1 MIIMDLKFLIILRGV
16 SITLREENR
25 IELVSKTDTGGLLVL
40 SEIYYKPGWIAK
52 VNDIET
58 PIYKQTIF

>member
-1 MIIMDLKFLIILRGV
+1 MSFYHGPQIFNNSTGEV

-40 SEIYYKPGWIAK
+40 SVIYY
-52 VNDIET
+52 
-58 PIYKQTIF
+58 